1 MECKSDVRQLQK
13 QQQNRSSELLA
24 LAAATVAATVAAT
37 ITATTDEPTTE
48 EPTTEEPT
56 TVFNKENKTTDKII

>member
-1 MECKSDVRQLQK
+1 MECSSDVRQLQK
-13 QQQNRSSELLA
+13 QQQNRSSELVA
-24 LAAATVAATVAAT
+24 LAAATVAVT

-56 TVFNKENKTTDKII
+56 TVFNKENKTSDKII